1 MRLHVGKLLSRI
13 TLVGLVVLFSAG
25 MAKGSMA
32 QGSSTFPSQLGGIT
46 DAEKKETVAK
56 IWQNHREYLQNGI
69 WDKSQAELEKLYQW
83 KLNQGIQ
90 NHYYYA
96 VALIREINQLPK
108 EVNDDVGSVILNY
121 AERMAPD
128 FSQVYY
134 ARAQWLWSC
143 SPFSI
148 GNATRAA
155 GFWLRGIA
163 FSLTNIEESLQN
175 YSNFAY
181 GVLFSFLIALAV
193 FSISLA
199 LRYHSFFAH
208 HFQHLFG
215 MDLNPPAQAIL
226 GGLFLLLPFSLGIGW
241 LGLFLIWL
249 IVFWSYAPRS
259 DRAVSL
265 FLLIAMMLLP
275 SAVRVSSALV
285 YSRIGNGVPE
295 ILRANN
301 GVWSPD
307 LHQQLLNLHQRNPQ
321 DRDLLQ
327 AVSLVEKRMGKFY
340 EAEQHLREWIK
351 LEPKASAAFNNLGNV
366 YLATNKVDQAVEA
379 YQRAIQLEATRTES
393 YYNLGQAYL
402 LNLLLNEAESE
413 FRRAKE
419 LRPQLISF
427 YTSIASRNPNRMA
440 IDRTLDSVHLWRRIV
455 EVTPEME
462 ALSEGFWSFLGAFYA
477 LPAEE
482 VLGGAFLVLLG
493 WVHWGRRGIPLI
505 RRCERCGRLICS
517 RCSRS
522 RVIGSQCV
530 QCLNAFSKSPSGDPG
545 LMKTKRIEVARYQL
559 RKLALSRWLSF
570 IFPGT
575 GHLHRGHP
583 KEGFLYIFIGAY
595 FLMKVLCWH
604 GWVPNSMDLGISSSL
619 PWVAAILFLFLI
631 YYGWVQFRMTQ
642 ILRREAKF
650 YFRPA
655 E

>member
-1 MRLHVGKLLSRI
+1 
-13 TLVGLVVLFSAG
+13 
-25 MAKGSMA
+25 
-32 QGSSTFPSQLGGIT
+32 
-46 DAEKKETVAK
+46 
-56 IWQNHREYLQNGI
+56 
-69 WDKSQAELEKLYQW
+69 
-83 KLNQGIQ
+83 
-90 NHYYYA
+90 
-96 VALIREINQLPK
+96 
-108 EVNDDVGSVILNY
+108 
-121 AERMAPD
+121 
-128 FSQVYY
+128 
-134 ARAQWLWSC
+134 
-143 SPFSI
+143 
-148 GNATRAA
+148 
-155 GFWLRGIA
+155 
-163 FSLTNIEESLQN
+163 
-175 YSNFAY
+175 
-181 GVLFSFLIALAV
+181 
-193 FSISLA
+193 
-199 LRYHSFFAH
+199 
-208 HFQHLFG
+208 
-215 MDLNPPAQAIL
+215 
-226 GGLFLLLPFSLGIGW
+226 
-241 LGLFLIWL
+241 
-249 IVFWSYAPRS
+249 
-259 DRAVSL
+259 
-265 FLLIAMMLLP
+265 MMLLP

-307 LHQQLLNLHQRNPQ
+307 LHQQLLNLHRGNPQ

-327 AVSLVEKRMGKFY
+327 AVSLVEKRMGKFS
-340 EAEQHLREWIK
+340 EAEQHLRQWIK

-455 EVTPEME
+455 EVTPETE
-462 ALSEGFWSFLGAFYA
+462 ALSEGFWSFLGAFYD

-493 WVHWGRRGIPLI
+493 WVHWGRRRIPLI

-545 LMKTKRIEVARYQL
+545 LMKTKRIEVARYQI

-595 FLMKVLCWH
+595 FLMKALCWN

-631 YYGWVQFRMTQ
+631 FYGWVQFRMTQ